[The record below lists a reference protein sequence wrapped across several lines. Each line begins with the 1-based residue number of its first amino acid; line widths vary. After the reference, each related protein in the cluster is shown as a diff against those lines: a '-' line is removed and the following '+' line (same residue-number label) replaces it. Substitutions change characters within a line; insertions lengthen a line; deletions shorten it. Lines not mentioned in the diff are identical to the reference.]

1 MALRP
6 HRGAVASGPKEML
19 LAHIHILASLFC
31 LLGGPHAVA
40 HAPTRAA
47 DSGAGLAEN
56 RPEFTAAEG

>member
-1 MALRP
+1 
-6 HRGAVASGPKEML
+6 ML
-19 LAHIHILASLFC
+19 LAHHIRILASLFC